1 MTVRLSHRLT
11 PGTELAMLTEL
22 GVAVLLLWAAAGA
35 WAQTPERLDQ
45 DPLAGSEAFESKG
58 CVKCHSVNGLGG
70 TSASDLGQIS
80 RRRSFFEL
88 GATLWNHAPLMGSG
102 MRHDDVEFVEM
113 SAEEAGDLIGFLFFL
128 HYFDTP
134 GNVEVG
140 KRLFNEKK
148 CSTCHKIGN
157 YGGDVGPDLNFVGDY
172 GSPILVAAAMW
183 NHSIGMGE
191 AMEER
196 GVIRPTFTETE
207 LIDLI
212 AYLESAAPQP
222 IEGRVYVLPGRAEAG
237 RTLFVEKRCERCH
250 AVEGVG
256 GRVGPDLAKTGR
268 QWSITQFAAAM
279 WNKAPA
285 MLKAMADQRVMTPQ
299 IGGGEMADL
308 LAYLYSIK
316 YFAEPGDADVGQQL
330 LWDKGCLTCHGLA
343 GAGAQA
349 ASDLARPRGMESGA
363 AVIASL
369 WNHAV
374 SMAEGTQ
381 GRGGDWPVL
390 SAEELA
396 SIASF
401 LLLMEGSR

>member
-1 MTVRLSHRLT
+1 MTVRLVQT
-11 PGTELAMLTEL
+11 PTAEACPVNRTTLALAL
-22 GVAVLLLWAAAGA
+22 VLLSAASGA
-35 WAQTPERLDQ
+35 WAQTPERLAQ

-88 GATLWNHAPLMGSG
+88 GATLWNHAPLMGSA
-102 MRHDDVEFVEM
+102 MREHGVQRAEM
-113 SAEEAGDLIGFLFFL
+113 SPEEAGDLIGFVFFL
-128 HYFDTP
+128 HYFDPP
-134 GNVEVG
+134 GNVAVG

-148 CSTCHKIGN
+148 CSTCHQIGN
-157 YGGDVGPDLNFVGDY
+157 YGGDVGPDLDFVGDF

-183 NHSIGMGE
+183 NHGAAMAD
-191 AMEER
+191 AMEKR
-196 GVIRPTFTETE
+196 GVIRPTFNENE

-237 RTLFVEKRCERCH
+237 RTVFVEKRCDRCH

-256 GRVGPDLAKTGR
+256 GRVGLDLAKSER
-268 QWSITQFAAAM
+268 RWSMTEFAAAM

-285 MLKAMADQRVMTPQ
+285 MLETMGDKDVLVPQ

-308 LAYLYSIK
+308 VAYLYSIE
-316 YFAEPGDADVGQQL
+316 YFAEPGDTDVGEQL

-343 GAGAQA
+343 GAGAQKA
-349 ASDLARPRGMESGA
+349 GDLGQPRGMESPA
-363 AVIASL
+363 AVVASL
-369 WNHAV
+369 WNHALA
-374 SMAEGTQ
+374 MAEDPQRQ
-381 GRGGDWPVL
+381 GENWPAM

-396 SIASF
+396 SIVSF
-401 LLLMEGSR
+401 LLLVEGSR